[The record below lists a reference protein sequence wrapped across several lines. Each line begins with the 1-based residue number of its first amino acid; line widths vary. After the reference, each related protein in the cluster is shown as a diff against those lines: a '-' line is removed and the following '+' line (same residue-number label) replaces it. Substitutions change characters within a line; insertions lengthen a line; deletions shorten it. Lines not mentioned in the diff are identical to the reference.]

1 MTLTERITNVAG
13 FGFTDRQ
20 AGFLVMV
27 MLHAGVCLRR
37 QYCAYAGIVQGQK
50 SRDFFEGLVTSRC
63 ATPYACG
70 HNRAQVYH
78 VHRKALYAAI
88 GEPDARLRKSVT
100 LAKAVERLMILDH
113 VLSSLEMTWLGSE
126 RDKLAHF
133 TVHTPVPRDEL
144 PSVTFGEGPN
154 TTVRYFVDKLPI
166 GLTVD
171 GRTHIFLYLAP
182 DPVPVEFRAFLRR
195 HADVLRAV
203 PSWRIRV
210 LVPSHL
216 IKAAATYEQAFQE
229 EFASTLRPSV
239 VDELRW
245 YFEHQEPG
253 TNADPARLRRARRA
267 FGAPRFR
274 ALFRA
279 WRERGDRVLTVAMS
293 PLIADAIARG
303 TGQLE
308 IHVAT
313 RQYFHCAPLVG
324 VA

>member
-1 MTLTERITNVAG
+1 MTPAERITNVAG
-13 FGFTDRQ
+13 FGFTERQ
-20 AGFLVMV
+20 AGFLVTV

-37 QYCAYAGIVQGQK
+37 QYCAYAGIVAGQK
-50 SRDFFEGLVTSRC
+50 TRDFFDALEARGC
-63 ATPYACG
+63 ATAYACG
-70 HNRAQVYH
+70 HNKAQVYH
-78 VHRKALYAAI
+78 VHRKALYRAI
-88 GEPDARLRKSVT
+88 GEPDARLRKSTT

-113 VLSSLEMTWLGSE
+113 VVASRDVTWLGSE

-133 TVHTPVPRDEL
+133 TMHTPVPREEL
-144 PSVTFGEGPN
+144 PSVTFGEGAK

-166 GLTVD
+166 GVTAD
-171 GRTHIFLYLAP
+171 GRTHIVLYLVT
-182 DPVPVEFRAFLRR
+182 DPVPVEFRGFLHR
-195 HADVLRAV
+195 HADLLRAV
-203 PSWRIRV
+203 PGWRIRL
-210 LVPSHL
+210 LVPRHL
-216 IKAAATYEQAFQE
+216 TEATASYERAFQE
-229 EFASTLRPSV
+229 ELASALRPAV

-245 YFEHQEPG
+245 YFEQRERG
-253 TNADPARLRRARRA
+253 NGSDPARMLRAQRA

-279 WRERGDRVLTVAMS
+279 WRQRGDRTLTVAMS

-308 IHVAT
+308 CHALT